1 KSQGEVGLAGGPCG
15 SVHQGRGIATAGGI
29 DGRQADSLVE
39 LPVAHEPR
47 VEGRAIGDRHTD
59 GGGGAEVTGDVAGDG
74 GQGVGAVDRGRRIPG
89 GRVGRRGDLG
99 AEVDAIEFELDPDDA
114 HVVGGARRDREGAGD
129 GGSGGRG
136 HDGGRRRRDVSERGG
151 DGGRG
156 AQGHGAGAGAGA
168 AAAAPAAEGR
178 ARGRRGRERY
188 GGTAGEARR
197 AGRAAGDAGG
207 ATRHAPGAGACFR
220 DGQREDLQGE
230 GRGDGGRG
238 AQGHGAGA
246 GARAAAA
253 APAAE
258 GRAGGGRGGERH
270 GGAAR
275 EARRA
280 GRAAVDAGG
289 RAGDGAAA
297 GTRRV
302 DREGEGLKGK
312 GGRDSS
318 RGAEGHGARAYA
330 GAATAAP

>member
-1 KSQGEVGLAGGPCG
+1 DRSGQGIGIERRGGGDRDVIGEAVESQGEVELDGGPCG

-39 LPVAHEPR
+39 LPVPHEPR

-129 GGSGGRG
+129 SRSGGRG

-156 AQGHGAGAGAGA
+156 AHGHGAGAGAGA

-188 GGTAGEARR
+188 GGAAREARR

-207 ATRHAPGAGACFR
+207 GAG
-220 DGQREDLQGE
+220 DGAAAGARFADRQREGRRE
-230 GRGDGGRG
+230 GRGDGGRRRDRHH
-238 AQGHGAGA
+238 ARPRAG
-246 GARAAAA
+246 AAAA

-258 GRAGGGRGGERH
+258 GGAGGGRSGERH

-280 GRAAVDAGG
+280 RRATGDPGG
-289 RAGDGAAA
+289 
-297 GTRRV
+297 
-302 DREGEGLKGK
+302 
-312 GGRDSS
+312 
-318 RGAEGHGARAYA
+318 
-330 GAATAAP
+330 

>member
-1 KSQGEVGLAGGPCG
+1 MPLTPLEAVVLIQTAAVRIGIERRGGGDRDVIGEAVESQGEVELAGGPCG

-39 LPVAHEPR
+39 LPVPHEPR

-99 AEVDAIEFELDPDDA
+99 AEVDAIEFELDSNDA

-129 GGSGGRG
+129 SRSGGRG

-168 AAAAPAAEGR
+168 AAAAPAAKGG
-178 ARGRRGRERY
+178 ACGGAGGERH
-188 GGTAGEARR
+188 GGAAGEAGRTGRATGDPRRR
-197 AGRAAGDAGG
+197 ARDRP
-207 ATRHAPGAGACFR
+207 TPGARRG
-220 DGQREDLQGE
+220 DGEGEGLERE

-238 AQGHGAGA
+238 AQG
-246 GARAAAA
+246 
-253 APAAE
+253 
-258 GRAGGGRGGERH
+258 
-270 GGAAR
+270 
-275 EARRA
+275 
-280 GRAAVDAGG
+280 
-289 RAGDGAAA
+289 
-297 GTRRV
+297 
-302 DREGEGLKGK
+302 
-312 GGRDSS
+312 
-318 RGAEGHGARAYA
+318 
-330 GAATAAP
+330 